1 MFKTVSMHFLSPTL
15 PRKLNYN
22 HFVFLNFPLFCNMRT
37 VLSIIIF
44 SFSIVFLLGNFSRL
58 SAVFRFKRQLGF
70 YLLQE
75 FIPTVL
81 IVALSWVGFWIDE
94 RSVPARVSL
103 GITTVLALTTLMF
116 GIQASLPR
124 VGHVKAIDVF
134 LMGSFIFVFATLIE
148 YAIICHLLSIHQTT
162 SEVSDTFHQ
171 VFERKQVELQVN
183 VLQFFDLLLVL
194 FSKRVPTGFF
204 NPVIPTQMIALSLY
218 FDSYFGRTVAEPSL
232 MVTSKQ
238 RPLSSD
244 PKVAGV
250 ERFNCITSRV

>member
-1 MFKTVSMHFLSPTL
+1 M
-15 PRKLNYN
+15 
-22 HFVFLNFPLFCNMRT
+22 
-37 VLSIIIF
+37 IF
-44 SFSIVFLLGNFSRL
+44 SFSIVFLLGNFSTL
-58 SAVFRFKRQLGF
+58 AAVFRFKRQLVF
-70 YLLQE
+70 YLFQD

-162 SEVSDTFHQ
+162 SEESDTFHQ
-171 VFERKQVELQVN
+171 VFESKQVALQVI
-183 VLQFFDLLLVL
+183 VL
-194 FSKRVPTGFF
+194 
-204 NPVIPTQMIALSLY
+204 
-218 FDSYFGRTVAEPSL
+218 
-232 MVTSKQ
+232 
-238 RPLSSD
+238 
-244 PKVAGV
+244 
-250 ERFNCITSRV
+250 

>member
-1 MFKTVSMHFLSPTL
+1 M
-15 PRKLNYN
+15 
-22 HFVFLNFPLFCNMRT
+22 
-37 VLSIIIF
+37 
-44 SFSIVFLLGNFSRL
+44 
-58 SAVFRFKRQLGF
+58 
-70 YLLQE
+70 
-75 FIPTVL
+75 
-81 IVALSWVGFWIDE
+81 ALSWVSFWIDE

-183 VLQFFDLLLVL
+183 VLQFFELLLEL
-194 FSKRVPTGFF
+194 FSKRVPVGFF
-204 NPVIPTQMIALSLY
+204 NPVLPTQMISQSRY
-218 FDSYFGRTVAEPSL
+218 FDSYFGRTFAEPSL
-232 MVTSKQ
+232 MVTSLQ
-238 RPLSSD
+238 QPLSSV

-250 ERFNCITSRV
+250 ERFNCTTSRVYFQSRIPPPFC